1 MLSKIHRLTRKK
13 DFENVFKKGRGAR
26 GDFLSV
32 KILEENK
39 TEVRF
44 GFVVSRKVDGKAVV
58 RNKIRRRLKAAV
70 FSLLKNVKKPT
81 DAVIIAHPDIANKSF
96 SQIKEKIETLLR
108 GLKII

>member
-13 DFENVFKKGRGAR
+13 DFENVFKKGKGAR
-26 GDFLSV
+26 GDFLSI
-32 KILEENK
+32 KILEGSK

-44 GFVVSRKVDGKAVV
+44 GFVVSRKVAGKAVV

-81 DAVIIAHPDIANKSF
+81 DAVIVAHPGIVDKNFA
-96 SQIKEKIETLLR
+96 QMKEKIETLLK
-108 GLKII
+108 GLRAI